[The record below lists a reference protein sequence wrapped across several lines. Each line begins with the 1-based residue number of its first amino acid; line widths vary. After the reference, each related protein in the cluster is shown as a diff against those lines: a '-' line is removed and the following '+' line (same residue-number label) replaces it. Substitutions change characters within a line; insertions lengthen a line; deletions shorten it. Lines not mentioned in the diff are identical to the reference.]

1 MRYVVKAIEDLP
13 TPLEG
18 YTVTDIS
25 KAYQSIDGTE
35 VLLQLTNTNREDPG
49 LDFAER
55 MQQTLDIAGT
65 LNHSEMLALL
75 QTAAWKVED
84 PANGL

>member
-1 MRYVVKAIEDLP
+1 MRYVVKTIADLP

-35 VLLQLTNTNREDPG
+35 VLLKLARPPEED
-49 LDFAER
+49 ES
-55 MQQTLDIAGT
+55 TLDHA
-65 LNHSEMLALL
+65 EMLALL

-84 PANGL
+84 PAHGL